1 MYPIAPYTG
10 GTPLEPWMTLAIKN
24 RHPRDNN
31 IHFDEPTHIYTV
43 NGTSRHFVSVTG
55 LHHHL
60 FSEFDSDRVIRNMM
74 NKPNWPE
81 NKWYYLKTAE
91 AIKAKWRENGREA
104 SEAGTAMHLGIEM
117 VMNGAEAIVDPAV
130 KASKEW
136 EYFWNYWKKDSL
148 IWEPWRSEW
157 DVYDE
162 ELKISGQID
171 MVYRNKHDGTFA
183 IYDWKRTN
191 KMEMDNKYQKGLGPV
206 SHLPDTNYWHYT
218 IQLNLYRWIL
228 EKHYGLKIS
237 ELALIVLHPTN
248 KNYKI
253 YKLNRLEEEIEEIL
267 EARRRAVKE
276 GKGKIYI
283 FNETA
288 PASTAVEQME
298 EEEESEPLPKMCMLS
313 DD

>member
-1 MYPIAPYTG
+1 M
-10 GTPLEPWMTLAIKN
+10 
-24 RHPRDNN
+24 
-31 IHFDEPTHIYTV
+31 
-43 NGTSRHFVSVTG
+43 
-55 LHHHL
+55 
-60 FSEFDSDRVIRNMM
+60 
-74 NKPNWPE
+74 
-81 NKWYYLKTAE
+81 
-91 AIKAKWRENGREA
+91 
-104 SEAGTAMHLGIEM
+104 
-117 VMNGAEAIVDPAV
+117 
-130 KASKEW
+130 
-136 EYFWNYWKKDSL
+136 
-148 IWEPWRSEW
+148 
-157 DVYDE
+157 
-162 ELKISGQID
+162 EL
-171 MVYRNKHDGTFA
+171 
-183 IYDWKRTN
+183 
-191 KMEMDNKYQKGLGPV
+191 DNKYQKGLGPV

-288 PASTAVEQME
+288 PAPAAAEDME
-298 EEEESEPLPKMCMLS
+298 EDEEHAEPLPKMCMLS